1 MKLLLCLKLIEE
13 DRISNF
19 HVLKG
24 RGNFIFSLYSRRY
37 SVMSKS
43 LDLENVIHKKKRR
56 RIEGSQNF
64 WGKVMTIGVT
74 NEKLENRSNLA
85 DKVQTCIKP
94 IY

>member
-1 MKLLLCLKLIEE
+1 
-13 DRISNF
+13 
-19 HVLKG
+19 
-24 RGNFIFSLYSRRY
+24 
-37 SVMSKS
+37 MSKS